1 MPFTLF
7 AHQVPAVG
15 MKIGRPRWFDGTAL
29 CIGSMA
35 PDLAYAVSGYT
46 HVDTHDWDGLV
57 LVLPLALVL
66 TLLARWVGYATVPA
80 QLPDLGRFRLH
91 SWRVAWRRQPAW
103 WITGVSVALG
113 VATHIGL
120 DAFTHKGRFGARW
133 LGYDD
138 AVVTVFGRPTYVVSL
153 LQYLG
158 HTLGSLAGAWLLWEI
173 GRRRLLERWYSN
185 AEVDAARAVRV
196 TLAGRVVFW
205 AVVAASG
212 VVGLLWAVGGG
223 RLEWFERPFLS
234 LALGAVLASALPWCR
249 PTPAALCQEPEHTT
263 PGQRPT
269 GFT

>member
-1 MPFTLF
+1 MSDHTLRMPFTFF

-15 MKIGRPRWFDGTAL
+15 IKVARPNWFDGTAL

-66 TLLARWVGYATVPA
+66 TVMARWVGYGTVPA

-91 SWRVAWRRQPAW
+91 SWGVAWRRQPAW
-103 WITGVSVALG
+103 WVTIVGVVLG

-120 DAFTHKGRFGARW
+120 DAFTHPGRAGVRW

-138 AVVTVFGRPTYVVSL
+138 VTVTLFGHTEPLASVF
-153 LQYLG
+153 QYLG

-173 GRRRLLERWYSN
+173 GRRRMLERWYSGQDV
-185 AEVDAARAVRV
+185 EAARAVRV
-196 TLAGRVVFW
+196 SARGRVVFW
-205 AVVAASG
+205 AVVATGGAVG
-212 VVGLLWAVGGG
+212 VVWAAGGG
-223 RLEWFERPFLS
+223 RLEWFERPILC
-234 LALGAVLASALPWCR
+234 LALGAVVASALPWCR
-249 PTPAALCQEPEHTT
+249 PFSARDPAVP
-263 PGQRPT
+263 
-269 GFT
+269 